1 MFFVNDT
8 VVQRHKKIQA
18 FVATEP
24 VIAVLLGAADF
35 EWTVRRAIIALGESP
50 NMDIREKTLNGCHG
64 LDAYKTAWKK
74 EIQPRYKSALAEVIP
89 QWQFFREQAY
99 PLRHKIIHGVIGTVG
114 ADYAGER
121 IAAMLNASRALCEFA
136 GQHDC
141 DLYQR
146 LKVRRRKA
154 TSQVAI

>member
-8 VVQRHKKIQA
+8 VAERQKKILA
-18 FVATEP
+18 FVETEP

-50 NMDIREKTLNGCHG
+50 NVEIREHLEKKCHG
-64 LDAYKTAWKK
+64 LTAYRKAWSR
-74 EIQPRYKSALAEVIP
+74 EVQPSHLHPLDEVIP
-89 QWQFFREQAY
+89 NWNYFFEKAY
-99 PLRHKIIHGVIGTVG
+99 PLRHKLIHGAIGTVG
-114 ADYAGER
+114 TDYANER
-121 IAAMLNASRALCEFA
+121 LKAMLNASRAIVDFA
-136 GQHDC
+136 EHRGC

-154 TSQVAI
+154 